1 MVHHGN
7 CIYKY
12 LISEI
17 VYEQISKNI
26 CETNKEEYIMAQAA
40 KLKVEVRKEVSKK
53 ENKRLQNNGYI
64 IGVINQ
70 KGLDSVPVA
79 VKKDE
84 FRKVLKENGRN
95 AILKLQDSDKNSYDV
110 MVKTIDLSPMKFEY
124 VHIDFQKVSLTEVV
138 KVDVALRFIG
148 TDFLKPKRLILNR
161 QMDAIIVSG
170 LPQDIPDS
178 IDVDVTT
185 CEDGDSIYVSD
196 LTLGKG
202 ITTDINP
209 TQLVASVSEAKV
221 NIEETPEGD
230 EDALG
235 ESTEEK
241 ATTEE

>member
-1 MVHHGN
+1 
-7 CIYKY
+7 
-12 LISEI
+12 
-17 VYEQISKNI
+17 
-26 CETNKEEYIMAQAA
+26 MAQAA
-40 KLKVEVRKEVSKK
+40 KLKIEVRNEVSKK

-124 VHIDFQKVSLTEVV
+124 VHIDFQKVSLTEVI

-161 QMDAIIVSG
+161 QMDTILVSG

-178 IDVDVTT
+178 IEVDVTT
-185 CEDGDSIYVSD
+185 SEDGDSIYVSD
-196 LTLGKG
+196 LILGKG

-221 NIEETPEGD
+221 TLEETSEDG
-230 EDALG
+230 EDASD
-235 ESTEEK
+235 ESVEAKT
-241 ATTEE
+241 TTEE